1 MKYVPLASLLLS
13 LVMIGS
19 ADTEMINGSCN
30 LTSGQLIDVIE
41 MSDGVPIFGM
51 ITLGNETYQVTKDAG
66 SNLWNFIMV

>member
-41 MSDGVPIFGM
+41 MSDGVPI
-51 ITLGNETYQVTKDAG
+51 
-66 SNLWNFIMV
+66 